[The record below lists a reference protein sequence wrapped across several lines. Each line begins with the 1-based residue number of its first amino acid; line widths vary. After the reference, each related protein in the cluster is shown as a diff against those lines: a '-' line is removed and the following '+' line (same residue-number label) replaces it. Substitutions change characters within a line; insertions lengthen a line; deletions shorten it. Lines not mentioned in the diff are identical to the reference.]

1 MSTPELGSVSKAIA
15 QIGEMEEEAAQL
27 LWERFFEK
35 LCRYAEKKVY
45 KRHRRLLDA
54 EDIASSA
61 MFALMEGLK
70 NGRFYKLK
78 NRDQLWQMLVIIA
91 SRKAA
96 NAAKFHD
103 RQKRGLGKTRGD
115 SAFKGISGGL
125 AGYIEGN
132 DDPAKFVELEA
143 DCQELLEA
151 LPDENYRSIAVMR
164 LAGFTN
170 VEIGKKLNCSTRTI
184 DRKLLAIREVW
195 SDLNESDF

>member
-1 MSTPELGSVSKAIA
+1 MSTPELGSVSRAIA

-35 LCRYAEKKVY
+35 LCRYAEQKVY
-45 KRHRRLLDA
+45 KRHRRLLDP

-61 MFALMEGLK
+61 MFALLEGLK
-70 NGRFYKLK
+70 NDRFHKLK

-103 RQKRGLGKTRGD
+103 RQKRGLKVTRGD
-115 SAFKGISGGL
+115 SAFKTVPGGL

-132 DDPAKFVELEA
+132 EDPVKFVELEA
-143 DCQELLEA
+143 ACKELLEA
-151 LPDENYRSIAVMR
+151 LPDEIYRSIAVMR
-164 LAGFTN
+164 LAGYTN
-170 VEIGKKLNCSTRTI
+170 VEIGKKLGCATRTV
-184 DRKLLAIREVW
+184 DRKLIAIREVW
-195 SDLNESDF
+195 NNQND

>member
-1 MSTPELGSVSKAIA
+1 MSNPELGSVSKAIA

-27 LWERFFEK
+27 LWERFFKK
-35 LCRYAEKKVY
+35 LSRYAEQKVY
-45 KRHRRLLDA
+45 KRHRRLLDG

-70 NGRFYKLK
+70 NGRFYNLK

-103 RQKRGLGKTRGD
+103 RQKRGLGNIRGD
-115 SAFKGISGGL
+115 SAFKSIPGGL
-125 AGYIEGN
+125 AGYLQGS
-132 DDPAKFVELEA
+132 DDTTKFVQLESA
-143 DCQELLEA
+143 CKELLEI
-151 LPDENYRSIAVMR
+151 LPDEMYRSIAVMR

-195 SDLNESDF
+195 SELNESDF